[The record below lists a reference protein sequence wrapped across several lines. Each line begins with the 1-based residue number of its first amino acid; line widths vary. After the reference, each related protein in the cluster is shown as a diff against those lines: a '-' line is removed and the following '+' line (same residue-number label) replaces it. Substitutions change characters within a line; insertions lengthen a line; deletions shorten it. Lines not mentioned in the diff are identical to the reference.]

1 MKKLIASILT
11 LCMVISI
18 VALGWG
24 NVWLGATAETAE
36 TTGTVE
42 DTGGTTTDAGT
53 TTTDAGTTT
62 TEAINTSTTENV
74 ITTDSGTAATETPA
88 PEVTEPTVATDSTD
102 IPATT
107 DDSAAA
113 TVEPDATD
121 AVVTAE
127 PTAVVEPDVGTGPAW
142 VVEGAHRRY
151 GELDELLPIAMVN
164 KQTIYLCSASLIELS
179 GYTVDELRTVS
190 FGLDEGALGE
200 EFCDGRTVIVSTIS
214 PSEKTKDNTV
224 FIWVGRPS
232 EVPSPE
238 KVLGDT
244 VEINTDES
252 AQLETE
258 IMVQT
263 ADYTTDAACAP
274 TFTLTAYPEMS
285 EGMTFAV
292 IVNDGDP
299 QAIVGNTYAPTAD
312 GVYRFAVL
320 DAEGTLKA
328 RSIEYS
334 VTYSAPEATEEATTA
349 EASTEPTVEPT
360 TEPEEALLTQ
370 MDILSSVE
378 LAATETS
385 VEEAT
390 PELSVRTYSYVEN
403 SLSDQ
408 TPSFELSGAPDE
420 GGYYYGIS
428 INGSAIYQMRDN
440 LYAVTKSGDYTLLF
454 YLLDADGNTVSQ
466 SGEYHVI
473 VDYSQAEQDSE
484 AWMSSGEVK
493 LYGTLS
499 SLLRQADSGSTIYLL
514 TSGVIALT
522 DTSKLASVNLAADP
536 TTYGED
542 YGVVISDNSPDGD
555 SAEGTTYVW
564 VGVDVSDMQLALFS
578 TLLAP
583 TFTIDSVSI
592 GSRTL
597 SDGMWVNGSDGITF
611 SVTDTVV
618 GNTYTY
624 EVSTDG
630 GVTFTGFSNGGSLGG
645 LGLSSGTTYNIVFRL
660 TGADDASNVVT
671 AAYSLK
677 YDNEAPVLICKAGT
691 DNTLSFYAG
700 DSISGFGSDNNV
712 TFNATASPISWSA
725 LLTYYGQ
732 NVYTYSV
739 QYKGAGTIAAGTL
752 AVRDIANNVAVWGKD
767 IVINSGTGGGG
778 SMSGGGI
785 ASGGAA
791 GGTTTTRT
799 VYHSASTYTT
809 VTAYNGVE
817 LAVENGTMNT
827 LTIGDQQLDLSLKL
841 DGTTLADGTEPSF
854 KADFVDWKGGSGT
867 VTTDAVSDD
876 ASVDTLV
883 LTAADATLENGD
895 YCWTFDGSVY
905 KKLAASGID
914 YLVLNV
920 GDNATALSTAGF
932 AAGIRYNMYR
942 AAGLASKAFVYT
954 VRMNASTGSVQIQV
968 AVSGDTYTLTT
979 DQTSEFYY
987 YDVYT
992 GTMDMLN
999 RPFGQEGVQ
1008 GTAADGRQG

>member
-1 MKKLIASILT
+1 MKKIIASILT
-11 LCMVISI
+11 LCMVVSI
-18 VALGWG
+18 VALSWG
-24 NVWLGATAETAE
+24 NAWLGAVAE
-36 TTGTVE
+36 TVE
-42 DTGGTTTDAGT
+42 DTGGTTADV
-53 TTTDAGTTT
+53 GTTT
-62 TEAINTSTTENV
+62 TETTTTTTTTE
-74 ITTDSGTAATETPA
+74 TTTTTTTTETVVTADADTTATETPA
-88 PEVTEPTVATDSTD
+88 PETTEPTATPESTD
-102 IPATT
+102 GTAAT
-107 DDSAAA
+107 DDSATA
-113 TVEPDATD
+113 TVEPEVTD
-121 AVVTAE
+121 AGADE
-127 PTAVVEPDVGTGPAW
+127 APAAVVEPDVGSGPAW

-151 GELDELLPIAMVN
+151 GELDELLPIAIVN
-164 KQTIYLCSASLIELS
+164 NQTIYLCTTSVIELS
-179 GYTVDELRTVS
+179 GYTVDELRSVS

-200 EFCDGRTVIVSTIS
+200 EYCDGRTVIVSTIS
-214 PSEKTKDNTV
+214 PSEKTSDNTV
-224 FIWVGRPS
+224 FIWVGRAS

-244 VEINTDES
+244 VEITTDES
-252 AQLETE
+252 ALLETE

-263 ADYTTDAACAP
+263 ADYTADAACAP
-274 TFTLTAYPEMS
+274 TFTLTAYPEIG
-285 EGMTFAV
+285 EGMCFAV
-292 IVNDGDP
+292 IVNDANP
-299 QAIVGNTYAPTAD
+299 QAMEGNAYAPTAD

-320 DAEGTLKA
+320 DANGTVKA
-328 RSIEYS
+328 RSIEYT
-334 VTYSAPEATEEATTA
+334 VTYAAPEATDATETDTA
-349 EASTEPTVEPT
+349 AEPTVEPT
-360 TEPEEALLTQ
+360 AEPEEPLLSQ
-370 MDILSSVE
+370 ADIVANVA

-385 VEEAT
+385 AEEVT
-390 PELSVRTYSYVEN
+390 PELSVRTYNYVEN
-403 SLSDQ
+403 ALSDQ
-408 TPSFELSGAPDE
+408 TPSFELSGAPDA

-440 LYAVTKSGDYTLLF
+440 TYAVTKSGDYTLIF

-473 VDYSQAEQDSE
+473 VDYAEAEQNSE
-484 AWMSSGEVK
+484 AWMAVGEVK

-499 SLLRQADSGSTIYLL
+499 SLLRQADSGATLYLL

-522 DTSKLASVNLAADP
+522 DSAKLSSVNLAADP

-542 YGVVISDNSPDGD
+542 YGVVVSDNNPDGD

-583 TFTIDSVSI
+583 TFTIDSVAI

-597 SDGMWVNGSDGITF
+597 SDGLWVNGSEGVTF
-611 SVTDTVV
+611 SVTDSVV

-630 GVTFTGFSNGGSLGG
+630 GVTFTSFGDGGSLGG
-645 LGLSSGTTYNIVFRL
+645 LGLTSGSSYAIVFRL
-660 TGADDASNVVT
+660 TGADDPSNIVT
-671 AAYSLK
+671 AAYTLQ
-677 YDNEAPVLICKAGT
+677 YDNVAPVLICKAGT

-712 TFNATASPISWSA
+712 TFNATASPIPWAA
-725 LLTYYGQ
+725 LLKYYGQ

-739 QYKGAGTIAAGTL
+739 QYKGSGTIAAGTL
-752 AVRDIANNVAVWGKD
+752 AVRDAANNVAVWGTD
-767 IVINSGTGGGG
+767 ITITSGSGGG
-778 SMSGGGI
+778 MSGGGTGSV
-785 ASGGAA
+785 SGGTA
-791 GGTTTTRT
+791 GGTATSRT
-799 VYHSASTYTT
+799 VYHAASAYTT

-817 LAVENGTMNT
+817 LVVENGTMNT

-841 DGTTLADGTEPSF
+841 DGTTPTDGTEPTF

-867 VTTDAVSDD
+867 ETTDAESDG
-876 ASVDTLV
+876 STVDTLV

-942 AAGLASKAFVYT
+942 AAGLASKEFIYT
-954 VRMNASTGSVQIQV
+954 VRMNASTGSAQLEVT
-968 AVSGDTYTLTT
+968 VSGETYALTS

>member
-1 MKKLIASILT
+1 MKKLIAGILA
-11 LCMVISI
+11 LCMMVSI
-18 VALGWG
+18 MALGWG
-24 NVWLGATAETAE
+24 NVWLGATAET
-36 TTGTVE
+36 VE
-42 DTGGTTTDAGT
+42 DTGGIAADAATATTEIAT
-53 TTTDAGTTT
+53 TTTT
-62 TEAINTSTTENV
+62 TENV
-74 ITTDSGTAATETPA
+74 VTTDTGATATETPA
-88 PEVTEPTVATDSTD
+88 PEVTEPIVAPDSTEV
-102 IPATT
+102 AAVT
-107 DDSAAA
+107 DDSATA
-113 TVEPDATD
+113 TVEPEATIEVI
-121 AVVTAE
+121 AAE
-127 PTAVVEPDVGTGPAW
+127 PTAAVEADVGSGPAW
-142 VVEGAHRRY
+142 VVEGTHRRY
-151 GELDELLPIAMVN
+151 GELDELLPIAIVN
-164 KQTIYLCSASLIELS
+164 NQTVYLCSTGVIELS

-224 FIWVGRPS
+224 FIWVGYPS

-244 VEINTDES
+244 VEISTDES

-258 IMVQT
+258 IMVQA
-263 ADYTTDAACAP
+263 ADYTADAACAP
-274 TFTLTAYPEMS
+274 TFTLTAYPEMG

-292 IVNDGDP
+292 IVNEGDP

-334 VTYSAPEATEEATTA
+334 VTYRAPEATEEVTA
-349 EASTEPTVEPT
+349 DASAEPTVEPT
-360 TEPEEALLTQ
+360 AEPEDMLLTQ
-370 MDILSSVE
+370 MDIVASVE

-385 VEEAT
+385 VEEAA
-390 PELSVRTYSYVEN
+390 PELSVRAYNYVEN

-420 GGYYYGIS
+420 GVYYYGIS

-440 LYAVTKSGDYTLLF
+440 LYAVTKSGDYTLTF

-473 VDYSQAEQDSE
+473 VDYSDAEQNSE
-484 AWMSSGEVK
+484 AWMSVGEVK

-499 SLLRQADSGSTIYLL
+499 SLLRQAESGSTLYLL

-536 TTYGED
+536 STYGGD
-542 YGVVISDNSPDGD
+542 YGVVVSDNSPDGE

-578 TLLAP
+578 TLLVP
-583 TFTIDSVSI
+583 TFTIDSVAI

-597 SDGMWVNGSDGITF
+597 SDGLWVNGSDGITF
-611 SVTDTVV
+611 SVTDSVV

-630 GVTFTGFSNGGSLGG
+630 GASFAPFSNGGSLGG
-645 LGLSSGTTYNIVFRL
+645 LGLSSGSTYDIVFRL
-660 TGADDASNVVT
+660 TGADDASNIVT
-671 AAYSLK
+671 AAFSLK
-677 YDNEAPVLICKAGT
+677 YDSVAPVLICKAGT

-700 DSISGFGSDNNV
+700 DSTSGFGSDNNV

-732 NVYTYSV
+732 NVYTYSA

-767 IVINSGTGGGG
+767 IVINSGAGGGGSG
-778 SMSGGGI
+778 SMSGGS
-785 ASGGAA
+785 ASGGSA
-791 GGTTTTRT
+791 GGTTTSRT
-799 VYHSASTYTT
+799 VYHAASAYTT

-841 DGTTLADGTEPSF
+841 DGATLTDGSEPSF

-867 VTTDAVSDD
+867 ETTDAESDD
-876 ASVDTLV
+876 ITVDTLV

-920 GDNATALSTAGF
+920 GDNAAALSTAGF

-954 VRMNASTGSVQIQV
+954 IRMNANTGSVQIQV
-968 AVSGDTYTLTT
+968 VVSGETYTLTS

-987 YDVYT
+987 YDVYS